1 MPYAIVYLKYSIGK
15 TSCTTRNVREDNP
28 FAWLWLG
35 QPFQWALSQRKG
47 ALVKNSALTG
57 EQGANWDTD
66 PFLFP
71 LFVSVVDN
79 RAQPYKS

>member
-1 MPYAIVYLKYSIGK
+1 MLLYTLNIPLEKLVVQQEMSVK
-15 TSCTTRNVREDNP
+15 TNP

-57 EQGANWDTD
+57 EQGANWDTV